1 MNRKVIITGASGGI
15 GLAIARKLYEEKDRI
30 IACCFHHPEKLSALS
45 GITVFTGDLSKQEEV
60 RRLFKLAEEEFSVP
74 DVLINAAGIADI
86 RLFQESDDENLLRL
100 MNTDLLSCIRCSKE
114 AVRLMLK
121 NKQGKIL
128 NLSSV
133 WGSSG
138 ASCEAEYS
146 AAKGGIEAFTKAL
159 AKELALSHI
168 QVNALSLGAIDTA
181 MNDVLTEEEK
191 AELACDIPAGRLGTP
206 EEVADMVSLMLQAPE
221 YLTGA
226 VIKFDGGWM

>member
-1 MNRKVIITGASGGI
+1 MDRKVIITGASGGI
-15 GLAIARKLYEEKDRI
+15 GLAIAKRLYSEQDRI
-30 IACCFHHPEKLSALS
+30 IACCFRHPEKLQDMP
-45 GITVFTGDLSKQEEV
+45 GIRIFTGDLSREDEI
-60 RRLFKLAEEEFSVP
+60 RRLFSLAEKEFSVP

-86 RLFQESDDENLLRL
+86 RLFQDSDDENLLRL
-100 MNTDLLSCIRCSKE
+100 INTDLLSCIRCSKE

-121 NKQGKIL
+121 KKQGKIL

-138 ASCEAEYS
+138 ASCEVEYS

-159 AKELALSHI
+159 AKELAPSHI

-181 MNDVLTEEEK
+181 MNDLLDEEEK
-191 AELACDIPAGRLGTP
+191 QALMAEIPAGRMGRA
-206 EEVADMVSLMLQAPE
+206 EEVADMVSLILNAPE
-221 YLTGA
+221 YLTGS